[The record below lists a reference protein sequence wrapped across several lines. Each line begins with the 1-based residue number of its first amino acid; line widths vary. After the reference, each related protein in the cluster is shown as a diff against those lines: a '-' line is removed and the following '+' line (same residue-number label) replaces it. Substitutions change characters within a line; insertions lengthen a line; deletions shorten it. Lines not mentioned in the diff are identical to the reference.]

1 MVVFWQYVWSS
12 ISTGSDA
19 DPGVALVPGACC
31 HSPCHGVGALPGMML
46 LCVCGRGEE
55 RKVALFPNTSLNCFL
70 LPALLLSGR
79 GPGKLLHK
87 HDVIG
92 KCQKVRIKRQCFCV
106 FSKLLAECF
115 VCMTV
120 THC

>member
-12 ISTGSDA
+12 TSTGGDA

-31 HSPCHGVGALPGMML
+31 HSPCHGVGALPGMLL
-46 LCVCGRGEE
+46 LCVCERGEE
-55 RKVALFPNTSLNCFL
+55 RKVALFPNTNLNCFQ

-92 KCQKVRIKRQCFCV
+92 KCQKVRITMF
-106 FSKLLAECF
+106 F
-115 VCMTV
+115 VCSANYLLNALYV
-120 THC
+120 